1 MTSSLHPLVRPSGG
15 TSPLSLFVVGC
26 TCIVVSTGC
35 TSPQPKS
42 ELPASSEATTSA
54 PPTAAA
60 STPAPPASVA
70 SAVSAAPSA
79 SAAPAPSASASVA
92 VDEGPLP
99 NVEVKFYGL
108 HVGGGKNDKAEH
120 APIITSVNRHLDDFK
135 RCFAKADDQKK
146 GGTYGIQLLIPPQ
159 GGKAEVSLP
168 KSGIKGDAFKD
179 CMFQVYTDM
188 NFDPPKGHI
197 KTNATYS
204 VIFTV
209 PK

>member
-1 MTSSLHPLVRPSGG
+1 MNAPLASS
-15 TSPLSLFVVGC
+15 SPACFSLLGSL
-26 TCIVVSTGC
+26 CIIVASGC

-42 ELPASSEATTSA
+42 ELPASSEAHVTT
-54 PPTAAA
+54 PPTQTTAAP
-60 STPAPPASVA
+60 SASVA
-70 SAVSAAPSA
+70 EAKSAAPSA
-79 SAAPAPSASASVA
+79 TPATPSSEPSVRQVASATP
-92 VDEGPLP
+92 DEGPLP

-120 APIITSVNRHLDDFK
+120 APIIASVNRHLDDFK
-135 RCFAKADDQKK
+135 RCFGKAEDTKK
-146 GGTYGIQLLIPPQ
+146 GGTYGIQLLIPGA

-168 KSGIKGDAFKD
+168 KSGIKGEDFKA
-179 CMFQVYTDM
+179 CMLDVYTEMD
-188 NFDPPKGHI
+188 FDPPKGKI

>member
-1 MTSSLHPLVRPSGG
+1 MTASSSRALPSRIQN
-15 TSPLSLFVVGC
+15 LLAC
-26 TCIVVSTGC
+26 TCIIVSSAC

-42 ELPASSEATTSA
+42 EVPASSEASSSA
-54 PPTAAA
+54 PPTATVSVA
-60 STPAPPASVA
+60 APPPSTSVELPVA
-70 SAVSAAPSA
+70 SA
-79 SAAPAPSASASVA
+79 SAAPAPSASASAVA
-92 VDEGPLP
+92 VDDGPLP

-120 APIITSVNRHLDDFK
+120 APIIKSVNRHLDDFK
-135 RCFAKADDQKK
+135 RCFGKADDLKK
-146 GGTYGIQLLIPPQ
+146 GGTYGIQLLIPGA

-168 KSGIKGDAFKD
+168 KSGITGDAFKA
-179 CMFQVYTDM
+179 CMLAVYTDM
-188 NFDPPKGHI
+188 EFDPPKGHI

>member
-1 MTSSLHPLVRPSGG
+1 MNAPPTS
-15 TSPLSLFVVGC
+15 LSLSALL
-26 TCIVVSTGC
+26 CIVVTSGC

-42 ELPASSEATTSA
+42 ELPASSEALVAT
-54 PPTAAA
+54 PPTQSAAA
-60 STPAPPASVA
+60 TPAPSTSVA
-70 SAVSAAPSA
+70 ELPSAAPSG
-79 SAAPAPSASASVA
+79 SASAEPSVRHVA
-92 VDEGPLP
+92 SASPSDDGPPP

-135 RCFAKADDQKK
+135 RCFGKAEDTKK
-146 GGTYGIQLLIPPQ
+146 GGTYGIQLLIPGA

-168 KSGIKGDAFKD
+168 KSGIKGDDFKA
-179 CMFQVYTDM
+179 CMLDVYTEM
-188 NFDPPKGHI
+188 EFDPPKGKV

>member
-1 MTSSLHPLVRPSGG
+1 M
-15 TSPLSLFVVGC
+15 
-26 TCIVVSTGC
+26 GC
-35 TSPQPKS
+35 TSPQPKT
-42 ELPASSEATTSA
+42 ELPASSQVASSA
-54 PPTAAA
+54 PPTATAT
-60 STPAPPASVA
+60 TPAPTTSVA
-70 SAVSAAPSA
+70 DAPSAAPSA
-79 SAAPAPSASASVA
+79 SATPSASASVA
-92 VDEGPLP
+92 AVDDGPLP

-135 RCFAKADDQKK
+135 RCFGKADDQKK
-146 GGTYGIQLLIPPQ
+146 GGTYGIQLLIPGQ

-168 KSGIKGDAFKD
+168 KSGIKGDAFKE

-188 NFDPPKGHI
+188 EFDPPKGHI